1 MALRI
6 PLLPRLV
13 RWLGP
18 VGIAAGICYWSL
30 VTTPPT
36 ISPVGFEWG
45 AAAVTGVAT
54 SSVGVLLDPTAVP
67 QSYFQHGIAYAL
79 LALALAYALADR
91 ESNIIRK
98 ALVVIV
104 LATTYGTLM
113 EFGQLFRP
121 ERTASVT
128 DGTVNALGALT
139 ALCWYE
145 LERRVEFVSF
155 AELRSPT
162 SQ

>member
-6 PLLPRLV
+6 PLLPRPI

-18 VGIAAGICYWSL
+18 VGIAVGICYWSL

-36 ISPVGFEWG
+36 IPPVGFEW
-45 AAAVTGVAT
+45 AAAAITGVAT
-54 SSVGVLLDPTAVP
+54 SGFGVRIDPTAVP

-79 LALALAYALADR
+79 LALGLAYALADR
-91 ESNIIRK
+91 ESGIIRK
-98 ALVVIV
+98 ALLVII
-104 LATTYGTLM
+104 LATTYGVLM
-113 EFGQLFRP
+113 EIGQLFRP
-121 ERTASVT
+121 ERTATVT

-145 LERRVEFVSF
+145 LERRAQFVSL
-155 AELRSPT
+155 AELRNT
-162 SQ
+162 IDW